1 VKDVFYAD
9 GCVEVVFHIGL
20 DFYRGEE
27 KECWAKVIG
36 QITQPLTMKAK
47 GRGRSFGI
55 WFWPHTFS
63 LFSGF
68 SVNELN
74 DKAIALGNIFS
85 QRFIDFVKNSMY
97 ENDIESLVRETNSCL
112 SKKLR
117 VPSNLIKERITAH
130 AVRYIVNE
138 KANSNLDKLVT
149 DCNISNRYLQKMF
162 LERIGVSP
170 KFFIR
175 ITRFQHAL
183 QHLAKYRTV
192 SLTDLAYQAGYYDQ
206 AHFIREFKEFTGTS
220 PSQFLLNGHPI
231 NQYFLNL

>member
-1 VKDVFYAD
+1 MNLQLFSPSLKLRSYIKCYYLSESDYTDYVRDVFYPD

-20 DFYRGEE
+20 DFYRDEE

-36 QITQPLTMKAK
+36 QITRPLTMSAK
-47 GRGRSFGI
+47 GKGRSFGI

-63 LFSGF
+63 LFSDF

-85 QRFIDFVKNSMY
+85 QSFIDFVKNSMY
-97 ENDIESLVRETNSCL
+97 ENNIESLVRETNSCL

-130 AVRYIVNE
+130 AVQYIVNE

-149 DCNISNRYLQKMF
+149 DSNISNRYLQKVF

-183 QHLAKYRTV
+183 QHLTKCRMV
-192 SLTDLAYQAGYYDQ
+192 SLTDLAYQVGY
-206 AHFIREFKEFTGTS
+206 
-220 PSQFLLNGHPI
+220 
-231 NQYFLNL
+231 